1 MSLYI
6 HFMSRLMQKKD
17 HFLQL
22 ECIIFNHI
30 LQVPQSPYKKV
41 PLMTERHVS
50 VIRFAVPRES
60 LHV

>member
-6 HFMSRLMQKKD
+6 HFMSHLVQKKD
-17 HFLQL
+17 HLLQL

-30 LQVPQSPYKKV
+30 LQVSSSPYKKV
-41 PLMTERHVS
+41 PLMIERHVS
-50 VIRFAVPRES
+50 VIRFAAPRAS